1 MSYMLEKKNG
11 VSSKELSKIG
21 VSAILQFAGG
31 AVLAVLGVLPPLIS
45 AAAGVVLTALG
56 LSGIASRDKEDK
68 KIGGI
73 LAVSGAAAILARYG
87 VISMLKA
94 AGRMVLFTGAAALIG
109 LGLFNIVRFV
119 LGLKKRS

>member
-1 MSYMLEKKNG
+1 MLEKKNG

-45 AAAGVVLTALG
+45 AAAGVVLTVLG

-68 KIGGI
+68 KIGGV